1 MTLFKRGDNVN
12 WEHKCS
18 LRWLRERQKYLT
30 ASDIKSLVPVTK
42 TGRPRKVDDEA
53 YYRVLSSKLTKI
65 TDEDCWS
72 FGAAARGHIL
82 EPYAIDALNVMLL
95 QMSKQPIYWWDD
107 KVVHDGNRSLAF
119 SPDGMDVP
127 QDSVPTLA
135 TTIAEVK
142 CYSTERHMIVAHT
155 PKNLIEERWQIATAM
170 AVLNNIEHAYLMLYD
185 PRLITHKAVMI
196 EWERGELEDE
206 IGMILDVEKRWDM
219 FRMSHHSPYAIN
231 GGVWQAVGPN
241 EQAII
246 DKLRKKGV
254 INPTT

>member
-1 MTLFKRGDNVN
+1 MN

-18 LRWLRERQKYLT
+18 LAWMRERQKYLT

-53 YYRVLSSKLTKI
+53 YYRVLASKLVEI
-65 TDEDCWS
+65 TEDDCWS

-95 QMSKQPIYWWDD
+95 QMSRPPIYWWDD
-107 KVVHDGNRSLAF
+107 KVVHDGIRSLAF
-119 SPDGMDVP
+119 SPDGMNVP
-127 QDSVPTLA
+127 QDKMPTSA
-135 TTIAEVK
+135 TVIAEVK
-142 CYSTERHMIVAHT
+142 CYSTEKHMVVAHT

-170 AVLNNIEHAYLMLYD
+170 AVLDNIERAYLMLYD
-185 PRLITHKAVMI
+185 PRFLIQRAVMI

-219 FRMSHHSPYAIN
+219 FLTSRLPPHAFN
-231 GGVWQAVGPN
+231 GGVWQTVGPT
-241 EQAII
+241 EHEII
-246 DKLRKKGV
+246 DELRKKGV
-254 INPTT
+254 INPTI